1 MIVHHVDPRGDV
13 VDERGA
19 PVHEHD
25 EVYVVFALDAITLV
39 G

>member
-13 VDERGA
+13 VEERGA
-19 PVHEHD
+19 P
-25 EVYVVFALDAITLV
+25 VYVVFALDAITLV